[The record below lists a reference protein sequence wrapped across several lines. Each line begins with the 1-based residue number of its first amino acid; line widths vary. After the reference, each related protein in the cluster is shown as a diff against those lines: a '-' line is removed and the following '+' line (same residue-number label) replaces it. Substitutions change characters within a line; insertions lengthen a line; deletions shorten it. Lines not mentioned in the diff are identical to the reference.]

1 MDVNPFADMASPKK
15 NRPRGIWTSTP
26 LSGKIVSVLLI
37 LSCATSS
44 NVQRENL
51 GPEQWVLP
59 VIGAVGYT
67 TAFIF
72 AILELLG
79 IADDK
84 GRKFPSILA
93 LVLCLLFFG
102 IVGFAIYQG
111 VTKPRGPQVIVNEKH
126 GFQLALPGAGWELV
140 SPDKFQKRKPE
151 VLAGAANLESKAFG
165 MVFVFEGVT
174 DHETVGRTFIADFPW
189 VNKKEIS
196 FEKLAFLGYP
206 AVRYHVTG
214 NEKTDVKLNHLFD
227 TVFTAGGKLYLLRTV
242 VSDAPGL
249 ADDSAAQTFLKA
261 FSLTGKPNTEVEKK

>member
-1 MDVNPFADMASPKK
+1 MGANPFADMASPKK

-51 GPEQWVLP
+51 GSEQWVLP
-59 VIGAVGYT
+59 AIGAVGYT

-93 LVLCLLFFG
+93 LVFCLLFFG

-111 VTKPRGPQVIVNEKH
+111 VTKPRGPQAIVNEKH
-126 GFQLALPGAGWELV
+126 GFQLV
-140 SPDKFQKRKPE
+140 SPGPNWDLVAPDKLRRLNPE
-151 VLAGAANLESKAFG
+151 ALAGALSREGKALG
-165 MVFVFEGVT
+165 MVFVREGET
-174 DHETVGRTFIADFPW
+174 DYEGIGRSTIADFPL
-189 VNKKEIS
+189 VNKREIR
-196 FEKLAFLGYP
+196 FEKLVFLGYP
-206 AVRYHVTG
+206 AVRYHIAG
-214 NEKTDVKLNHLFD
+214 NEKSDNKLRHVFD
-227 TVFTAGGKLYLLRTV
+227 TIFAAEGKLYMLRTL
-242 VSDAPGL
+242 VSDAAGL
-249 ADDSAAQTFLKA
+249 ADESLAEAFLKA